1 VSGTPFH
8 VEVLRDLGV
17 GVAHG
22 KQKVVLAKYY
32 KENEFGLFLF
42 SVFVFVCFLTL
53 KCLESSALASR

>member
-22 KQKVVLAKYY
+22 KQKVVLAKYFVQMKNSTKKTNLVFFY
-32 KENEFGLFLF
+32 FQYLFLCAF
-42 SVFVFVCFLTL
+42 S
-53 KCLESSALASR
+53 R